1 MVVEMALH
9 DISEPKPATSKNF
22 NPFNQVIVAR
32 RFTVDLSWKM
42 KMSIWEFSAGC
53 KHSKSAR

>member
-1 MVVEMALH
+1 MALH